1 MFMTQNKWKKLF
13 ISLLILNL
21 VIILSLIVLVNI
33 PAKETKIVPAPTIN
47 DDLSSVLSVESNKD
61 NINELIN
68 AYLTEALQDT
78 KYKYD
83 VYLDDVVHLKG
94 DLPVFSASI
103 PLYIQL
109 EPIVQSNGDIILK
122 QKSISLGLLELP
134 NEKILEYMEKYLPL
148 PEWVEI
154 DAKNEDIYVKVTEID
169 LENGFVI
176 KVQDFDLPKDKIK
189 LDFIVPHSI
198 FKKAEEKDN

>member
-1 MFMTQNKWKKLF
+1 MTQSKWKKLF

-21 VIILSLIVLVNI
+21 VIVLSLVILLNI
-33 PAKETKIVPAPTIN
+33 PAKETKVIPKPTIN
-47 DDLSSVLSVESNKD
+47 DDLTSVLSVESNKD
-61 NINELIN
+61 NLNELIN
-68 AYLTEALQDT
+68 AYLTETLEDT

-94 DLPVFSASI
+94 ELPIFSASI

-109 EPIVQSNGDIILK
+109 EPTAQANGDVILK

-148 PEWVEI
+148 PEWVTI
-154 DAKNEDIYVKVTEID
+154 DAKKEDIYVKVTEMELD
-169 LENGFVI
+169 SDFGVEVR
-176 KVQDFDLPKDKIK
+176 DFDLEEDKIR
-189 LDFIVPHSI
+189 LDFIVPHNI
-198 FKKAEEKDN
+198 FKKAEEKD